1 MAERSTTRLQISGQR
16 FLTRRMAHAL
26 VRGDV
31 RMLDDPLRCQSL
43 SLAGGCVLAVIV
55 IAVSAVLAF
64 FAPRGRLGDAAIVML
79 RDSGAMYVRV
89 GDTVHPVLN
98 LASARLITGSA
109 AAPHLV
115 DAAAVDGVTRG
126 PTLGIAGAPESI
138 ASPLA
143 PNESGWTVCD
153 DATSTTTAIAG
164 TPAGSPPTD
173 QSVLVSARGESAAST
188 YLLFNGQRAKVD
200 LRNPAVVRALKL
212 EGVAPR
218 QVSRALLDAVP
229 EVAEITAPVIPRAG
243 TAGPSV
249 LHGFGVGTV
258 VRVPRAESSEFFVI
272 LADGVQRI
280 GEVAADL
287 IRFTQSHGG
296 REIAVVEPASIG
308 AVPVV
313 DDLAVAAFPDRG
325 GVADDPVV
333 CVQWRWSDETRSV
346 SSVVYTT
353 NSVPVGGS
361 GSPVTLAQA
370 DAAGPQIDTVVL
382 PAGRSAFVRAA
393 GVGGAGAQTGP
404 RYLVTDRGVVY
415 GIGDDDAA
423 ERLGLTGTPV
433 PAPWPLLTRLP
444 RGPQLSVAAASVAR

>member
-31 RMLDDPLRCQSL
+31 RMLDDPLRSQSL

-55 IAVSAVLAF
+55 IAVCAVLAF
-64 FAPRGRLGDAAIVML
+64 FAPRGRFGDAVIVMV

-98 LASARLITGSA
+98 IASARLITGST
-109 AAPHLV
+109 AAPRLV
-115 DAAAVDGVTRG
+115 DAAAVDDVARG
-126 PTLGIAGAPESI
+126 ATLGIAGAPETI
-138 ASPLA
+138 ANPLT

-153 DATSTTTAIAG
+153 DATSTTVIAG
-164 TPAGSPPTD
+164 APAGSPSTD

-212 EGVAPR
+212 DGIAPR
-218 QVSRALLDAVP
+218 QVSRVLLDAVP

-243 TAGPSV
+243 AAGPPV

-258 VRVPRAESSEFFVI
+258 VQVRRAESSEFFVI

-287 IRFTQSHGG
+287 IRFTQSHGR

-313 DDLAVAAFPDRG
+313 DALAVATYPDRS
-325 GVADDPVV
+325 GVTGDPVV
-333 CVQWRWSDETRSV
+333 CVQWRWSGETRSV
-346 SSVVYTT
+346 TSEVYAT
-353 NSVPVGGS
+353 NSVPVS
-361 GSPVTLAQA
+361 GSPVELAQA

-393 GVGGAGAQTGP
+393 GVGGAGAESGP
-404 RYLVTDRGVVY
+404 RYLVTDAGVVY

-423 ERLGLTGTPV
+423 ERLGLTGAPV
-433 PAPWPLLTRLP
+433 PAPWPLLARLP
-444 RGPQLSVAAASVAR
+444 RGPQLSVAAASVARDT